1 MVEKLIFLSCTR
13 LDIKFAVS
21 RLSQFMNNA
30 IEEHVEIQDSEIFR
44 DNNRPRIVL
53 QKDNG
58 KEVKTH
64 IDDILKKKKLI
75 LMKIGL
81 SLSMIDIEPQVAA
94 YISGEIDQLV
104 KQEAISGISESH
116 M

>member
-1 MVEKLIFLSCTR
+1 
-13 LDIKFAVS
+13 
-21 RLSQFMNNA
+21 
-30 IEEHVEIQDSEIFR
+30 
-44 DNNRPRIVL
+44 
-53 QKDNG
+53 
-58 KEVKTH
+58 
-64 IDDILKKKKLI
+64 
-75 LMKIGL
+75 MKIGQ

>member
-30 IEEHVEIQDSEIFR
+30 IEEDVETIY
-44 DNNRPRIVL
+44 
-53 QKDNG
+53 
-58 KEVKTH
+58 KTLRYFK
-64 IDDILKKKKLI
+64 ITTGQGLFFKKTTERKSKLI
-75 LMKIGL
+75 LVKIWL

-104 KQEAISGISESH
+104 KQEAISGISEWH